1 MYITVLAQTTS
12 TNSNAPGGAILT
24 FAFPIILFAV
34 IATALYYLLFA
45 RPHPR
50 VPSRRIALARAASG
64 APEPGAAHASAVA
77 AGFPTASGGGATE
90 SATEPAGAKRDTL
103 AEAADDD
110 ATTTGSVS
118 GGAAN
123 TEAANGSAAGESE
136 QGTEASE

>member
-1 MYITVLAQTTS
+1 MHITILAQTTS

-34 IATALYYLLFA
+34 IVTALYYVLFA

-50 VPSRRIALARAASG
+50 VPSRRIVLAGAAPG
-64 APEPGAAHASAVA
+64 APEPGAAHAAAVA

-103 AEAADDD
+103 ADAADGGAD
-110 ATTTGSVS
+110 ATGNVS
-118 GGAAN
+118 G
-123 TEAANGSAAGESE
+123 EAGDSE

>member
-1 MYITVLAQTTS
+1 MPITFLAQTTS
-12 TNSNAPGGAILT
+12 TSSNAPGGAILT

-34 IATALYYLLFA
+34 IMLALYYLLFA

-50 VPSRRIALARAASG
+50 IPSKRIVLAASTPG
-64 APEPGAAHASAVA
+64 APAHGAAHASAVA

-103 AEAADDD
+103 AEAADDGAD
-110 ATTTGSVS
+110 DTGNVS
-118 GGAAN
+118 A
-123 TEAANGSAAGESE
+123 EADDPE